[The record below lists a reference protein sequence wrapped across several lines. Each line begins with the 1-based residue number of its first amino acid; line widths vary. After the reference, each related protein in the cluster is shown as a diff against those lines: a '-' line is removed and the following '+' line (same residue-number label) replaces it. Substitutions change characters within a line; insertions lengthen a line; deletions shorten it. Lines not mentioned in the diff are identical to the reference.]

1 MTKKLKIS
9 CSKDNLKRIR
19 EFVIHELRD
28 DGLDDVVLNN
38 IVLAVDEVSANLI
51 IHSHAC
57 NPNDYFDLVI
67 RKESEGILFEFID
80 QGVGFD
86 IGQYESP
93 SIQEIVKKKK
103 KGGVGLILV
112 RKIMDDINFQNEG
125 NKCVCRL
132 FKKIG

>member
-9 CSKDNLKRIR
+9 CSKDNLKNIRDFVIR
-19 EFVIHELRD
+19 ELSNE
-28 DGLDDVVLNN
+28 GLDDVEMNN

-57 NPNDYFDLVI
+57 NPNDYFDLI
-67 RKESEGILFEFID
+67 IKKIKTGITFEFVD
-80 QGVGFD
+80 HGVGFD
-86 IGQYESP
+86 IQNYETP
-93 SIQEIVKKKK
+93 SISEIVKMKK

-112 RKIMDDINFQNEG
+112 RKIMDDIKFQNDG

-132 FKKIG
+132 FKKID

>member
-19 EFVIHELRD
+19 EFVIQELRN
-28 DGLDDVVLNN
+28 DGLDDVMLNN
-38 IVLAVDEVSANLI
+38 LVLAVDEVSANLI

-57 NPNDYFDLVI
+57 NPNDHFDLVI
-67 RKESEGILFEFID
+67 RKDDEGILFEFID

-86 IGQYESP
+86 IEQYQSP
-93 SIQEIVKKKK
+93 SIQEIVRQKK